1 MPIITPALGARAATL
16 AVALALGVAMT
27 TSALASPVRPATVAV
42 AIVEPDYDATDT
54 WTYEPN
60 AVTIHPGDSVV
71 WTNKGSDWHD
81 VNAEDGSF
89 SSGADGTL
97 GPGDTFT
104 YTFTQAG
111 SFGYLC
117 NVHPWMRGKVVVQ

>member
-1 MPIITPALGARAATL
+1 MRRSNRFLNWPKRTPRRPPVPAATTADAATGPTA
-16 AVALALGVAMT
+16 AVAMVDDRF
-27 TSALASPVRPATVAV
+27 V
-42 AIVEPDYDATDT
+42 
-54 WTYEPN
+54 PN
-60 AVTIHPGDSVV
+60 ALTIAAGTTVV